1 MCRPFIWLLQ
11 VVWQPY
17 EAELAHL
24 PAFCVT
30 GRDVWT
36 ARVLLICLWLV
47 EKHTLD
53 CVVRQFR
60 MVQEIP
66 LYVDTDDA
74 FHDIDLRG
82 KIEVNWFDKHYG
94 HIQV

>member
-1 MCRPFIWLLQ
+1 MCCTFIWLFQ

-17 EAELAHL
+17 EVELAHL

-36 ARVLLICLWLV
+36 ARMPFVCLWLV
-47 EKHTLD
+47 EKHTPD

-66 LYVDTDDA
+66 PNVDIDEA
-74 FHDIDLRG
+74 LHAIDLRG
-82 KIEVNWFDKHYG
+82 KMKMNWRDRYYD
-94 HIQV
+94 HI

>member
-1 MCRPFIWLLQ
+1 M
-11 VVWQPY
+11 WQPY
-17 EAELAHL
+17 EAELAYL
-24 PAFCVT
+24 PMFCVT

-53 CVVRQFR
+53 RVVCQFEV
-60 MVQEIP
+60 VQEIP
-66 LYVDTDDA
+66 LNADTDEA
-74 FHDIDLRG
+74 LHAIDLRG
-82 KIEVNWFDKHYG
+82 KMMVNWRDRHYG

>member
-1 MCRPFIWLLQ
+1 MCYPFIWLLQ

-36 ARVLLICLWLV
+36 ARVSLVCL
-47 EKHTLD
+47 EKHTSD
-53 CVVRQFR
+53 RVVRQFG

-66 LYVDTDDA
+66 PYVDTDDA
-74 FHDIDLRG
+74 LHVIYLRG
-82 KIEVNWFDKHYG
+82 KIEVNWSEK
-94 HIQV
+94 